1 MKKLPWFRLYRDIIH
16 DDKIKL
22 LAFEDR
28 WHFVAIL
35 CMKCDGLLDEPESD
49 VKDRRIAV
57 NLGVQVRE
65 LGEIRRRL
73 VEVGLVDETL
83 NPLAWDELQFKS
95 DSSAERVRA
104 YRERVKQPCN
114 VSVTPQDTDT
124 DTDTDTDPDK
134 EKPAEEE
141 KPKQFTPPSLEEVQ
155 DYCLQRNNGI
165 DPEAFIAFY
174 TSKDWMIGKGKMK
187 CWQSCVITWEKRDRL
202 EAGKESLRKRPLIDD
217 LKDTSWAN

>member
-35 CMKCDGLLDEPESD
+35 CMKCDGLLDEPDSD
-49 VKDRRIAV
+49 IKDRRIAV

-73 VEVGLVDETL
+73 VEVGLIDETL

-104 YRERVKQPCN
+104 YRERVKQSCN

-124 DTDTDTDPDK
+124 DKDKDTDK
-134 EKPAEEE
+134 GKPPEEE
-141 KPKQFTPPSLEEVQ
+141 KPKHFTPPSLEEVQ
-155 DYCLQRNNGI
+155 DYCLQRRNNI
-165 DPEAFIAFY
+165 NPEAFIAFY
-174 TSKDWMIGKGKMK
+174 NSKDWMIGKGKMK
-187 CWQSCVITWEKRDRL
+187 CWKSCVVTWEKRDRSV
-202 EAGKESLRKRPLIDD
+202 AGKDSLRNRSLIDD
-217 LKDTSWAN
+217 LNDTSWAN